1 MLKSSLI
8 TGGILALFLI
18 HASPEAVTTPGSGQP
33 ESRAGDIDWMSVP
46 SSLSDF
52 LSVVWGSRPVE

>member
-46 SSLSDF
+46 SQTQSPRL
-52 LSVVWGSRPVE
+52 

>member
-18 HASPEAVTTPGSGQP
+18 HAGPQAGTPAAVGQ
-33 ESRAGDIDWMSVP
+33 SDAGIGDRKSVP
-46 SSLSDF
+46 TQRQSLPCPPVSAAQ
-52 LSVVWGSRPVE
+52 VRP

>member
-18 HASPEAVTTPGSGQP
+18 HASPQAVTPEGSGQP
-33 ESRAGDIDWMSVP
+33 ESRAVDIDRMSVP
-46 SSLSDF
+46 SQTQSPRL
-52 LSVVWGSRPVE
+52 